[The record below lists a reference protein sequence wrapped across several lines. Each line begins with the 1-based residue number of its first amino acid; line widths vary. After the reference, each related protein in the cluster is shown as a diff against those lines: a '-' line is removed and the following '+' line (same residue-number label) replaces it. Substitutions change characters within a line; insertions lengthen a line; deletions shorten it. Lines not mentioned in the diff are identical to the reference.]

1 MIKIFISEKHLI
13 FERMIETLKQ
23 LALMNATKKAVK
35 ICSKDLA
42 EKINQSIQTAARKLK
57 ELEEMGY
64 IERIIQKD
72 GQYVVITEKGRELL
86 YKEYLDYKK
95 IFEDMGKVVIRGRV
109 ISGLGEGKYYVSL
122 EGYRKQFIEKLGFDP
137 FPGTLNLKLSKDQ
150 VILRARMD
158 EEEGILIEGFKTE
171 DRTFGNVKAFR
182 CSINGVKGAVII
194 PERTH
199 YSKDVLEII
208 APVNLREKLGL
219 KDGDEVE
226 VEVEI

>member
-1 MIKIFISEKHLI
+1 
-13 FERMIETLKQ
+13 MIETLKQ
-23 LALMNATKKAVK
+23 LALMNATKRAVK

-42 EKINQSIQTAARKLK
+42 ERINQSVQTAARKLK
-57 ELEEMGY
+57 ELEEKGL
-64 IERIIQKD
+64 IERVMRKD
-72 GQYVVITEKGRELL
+72 GQYVIITERGRELL
-86 YKEYLDYKK
+86 YREYLDYKK
-95 IFEDMGKVVIRGRV
+95 IFEDMGKLVVKGRV

-137 FPGTLNLKLSKDQ
+137 FPGTLNLKLSRDQ

-158 EEEGILIEGFKTE
+158 EEEGILIKGFRTE
-171 DRTFGNVKAFR
+171 DRTFGNVKAFK
-182 CSINGVKGAVII
+182 CSVNGVRGAVII

-208 APVNLREKLGL
+208 APVNLRERLNL

-226 VEVEI
+226 VEVEL